1 MAILLNVDDRRCV
14 SELVQRACL
23 CYAVPMVRGS
33 PNPRY
38 LGLATRLKRVRK
50 QTELTRMALA
60 QLAGGG
66 ETVSLDLETGRRI
79 PTVGTVARLAAAL
92 GVDAGWLAF
101 AIGEQ
106 AATST
111 KQTTDGMGERLASL
125 RTERGLTKA
134 ALARLVNLS
143 PSAYAK
149 IENGGQTG
157 IDTLEKLADA
167 LCVSPAWLAFATSPR
182 EVLRRRRARSSGSPS
197 ARA

>member
-1 MAILLNVDDRRCV
+1 MLLNVDNRRYFR
-14 SELVQRACL
+14 ELVRVACL

-33 PNPRY
+33 PNPRH

-79 PTVGTVARLAAAL
+79 PTVGTVARIAAAL

-106 AATST
+106 ATSSA

-134 ALARLVNLS
+134 ALARMVNLS

-167 LCVSPAWLAFATSPR
+167 LGVSPAWLAFSTAPR
-182 EVLRRRRARSSGSPS
+182 EVPRRRRARSPGLSA